1 VRATFQKATLG
12 DAPVEGVDGPSGGT
26 GSLGVAALAKSPI
39 EASPPVGTAATLRTA
54 RLSVHTTLSGRV

>member
-1 VRATFQKATLG
+1 M
-12 DAPVEGVDGPSGGT
+12 DGPSGGT
-26 GSLGVAALAKSPI
+26 GSLGVAALAKSPV